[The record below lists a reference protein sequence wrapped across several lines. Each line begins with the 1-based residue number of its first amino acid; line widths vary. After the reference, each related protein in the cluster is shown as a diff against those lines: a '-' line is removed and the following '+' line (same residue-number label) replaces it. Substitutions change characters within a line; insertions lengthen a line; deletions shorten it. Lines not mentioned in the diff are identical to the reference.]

1 MLRISITYCLLLLS
15 ICALVPA
22 ALAQQSPVYTNDVV
36 EYKLGLEL
44 YNKGK
49 FGAAQKQFDKAI
61 KRINNSDSEIS
72 VNSEYYSALCALELF
87 NKDAEHLLTQFV
99 ENHPESPRV
108 RSVYFQLGRYN
119 YRKKRWENVINW
131 FEKVD
136 MFDLSSDK
144 VAEYHFKKGYSYFML
159 DDYDNA
165 GKILY
170 EIKDVDTKYTAPA
183 RYYYSHIAYN
193 KGDYQTAL
201 EGFQRLATHEKFA
214 KIVPYYITQ
223 IYYLQKKYSELLGYA
238 PALLDSATPKRAPE
252 IARLIGD
259 SYYQTKKYKESIP
272 FLEKYRK
279 ANYLVSPQD
288 NYQLGFAN
296 YKAGEYDKAIRIF
309 TKISNSNDALA
320 QTAYYHLADCYIK
333 SDQKKFARNA
343 YKAASNMDFDMDIQ
357 QDALYNYAL
366 LSYELSYDPY
376 NKSIEAFLEYI
387 RKYPNDEKTK
397 EAYEYLVNVYM
408 TTNNYRAAMRSIEN
422 IPDIDD
428 RLKGAYQRVAYN
440 SAVAYFDDSKYKSAI
455 DEFKKAKKYP
465 LDKRLNTMS
474 WYWTGEALYKR
485 KQYEKSIQAYQ
496 NFVFEPGAI
505 LQKEF
510 NRVYY
515 NLGYAYFDLKKYDE
529 SIKSFRKYTG
539 DKDETN
545 KQLLTDAH
553 LRVADSYFLQ
563 GDRFKAEGYYQ
574 KAIEGGGSDIDYA
587 MYQRAVALGFLEKK
601 DEKMQLLETLLK
613 NYPTSKYV
621 VSAKLQIA
629 KNYYDERNT
638 DKALEFYND
647 IVKNYPNKKREYRES
662 LGKIGLIYKN
672 NNRNDEAL
680 AVYIRMLKE
689 FPDYKTSKGIL
700 TQVKSILVQLDKVE
714 DYPKIVDNFG
724 FGDVALIELDTLA
737 YEAANFQYL
746 QSNFEGAKKS
756 FDKYLTTYAN
766 PVFNLKANF
775 YKAECEMRLGNYE
788 EALKNYNVVIS
799 HPQGDF
805 TVSALLAASKINFA
819 NLDFEQAL
827 SNYIMLE
834 KVAEFTSD
842 LLDAKVGQMKCFFFL
857 NNYSSAI
864 DYSRMV
870 IAEEKVQENP
880 LIQSQVII
888 ARSYLA
894 MDSLSLALQEF
905 QVTASATQSEIGAE
919 SKYFM
924 ARIRYDQG
932 DLKGAEAEVFELVN
946 RVPTYAF
953 WIAKGLILLSEVYVD
968 TEDLFQAKATL
979 QSILDNYD
987 GDKGVLQEVR
997 DKIADVEELQKPKE
1011 TEPEYENIDID
1022 FSGMDEEFEELFEE
1036 ELEDE

>member
-1 MLRISITYCLLLLS
+1 MIRRYTTYCLFGLYLCFS
-15 ICALVPA
+15 AVA
-22 ALAQQSPVYTNDVV
+22 AHAQQSPVYTNDIV
-36 EYKLGLEL
+36 EYKLGIEL

-49 FGAAQKQFDKAI
+49 FGAAQHQFDKAI

-72 VNSEYYSALCALELF
+72 VNSEYYSALCALALF

-108 RSVYFQLGRYN
+108 RNVYFQLGRYN

-131 FEKVD
+131 FEQVD
-136 MFDLSSDK
+136 MFDLSSGE

-165 GKILY
+165 SKILY
-170 EIKDVDTKYTAPA
+170 EIKDIDTKYTAPA
-183 RYYYSHIAYN
+183 RYYYSHIAYI

-201 EGFQRLATHEKFA
+201 EGFQRLSSHEKFA
-214 KIVPYYITQ
+214 KVVPYYITQ

-272 FLEKYRK
+272 YLEKYRK
-279 ANYLVSPQD
+279 ANYLISPQD
-288 NYQLGFAN
+288 NYQLGYAN
-296 YKAGEYDKAIRIF
+296 YKAGEYDKAVRLF
-309 TKISNSNDALA
+309 TKISNSNDELA

-343 YKAASNMDFDMDIQ
+343 YKAATNMDFDTKIQ
-357 QDALYNYAL
+357 QDALYNYAV

-387 RKYPNDEKTK
+387 KKYPNAEKTK

-408 TTNNYRAAMRSIEN
+408 TTNNYRAAMKSIES
-422 IPDIDD
+422 IPEIDD
-428 RLKGAYQRVAYN
+428 RLKGAYQRAAYN
-440 SAVAYFDDSKYKSAI
+440 SSVAYFDDSKYKSSI
-455 DEFKKAKKYP
+455 NEFKKVRKYP
-465 LDKRLNTMS
+465 IDKRLNTMS
-474 WYWTGEALYKR
+474 WYWTGEALYKIKQR
-485 KQYEKSIQAYQ
+485 KKAIEAYQ
-496 NFVFEPGAI
+496 NFIFEPGAI

-510 NRVYY
+510 NRAHY
-515 NLGYAYFDLKKYDE
+515 NLGYAYFDLEKYSE
-529 SIKSFRKYTG
+529 AIQSFRKFTA
-539 DKDETN
+539 DKSETN
-545 KQLLTDAH
+545 KQLLTDAN
-553 LRVADSYFLQ
+553 LRIADSYFLQ
-563 GDRFKAEGYYQ
+563 GDRFKAEGFYQ
-574 KAIEGGGSDIDYA
+574 KAIDAKGGDIDYA
-587 MYQRAVALGFLEKK
+587 IYQRAVALGFLKKK
-601 DEKMQLLETLLK
+601 DEKMQLLEILLK
-613 NYPTSKYV
+613 DYPKSTYI
-621 VSAKLQIA
+621 VSAKLQMG
-629 KNYYDERNT
+629 KHYYAVGDEA
-638 DKALEFYND
+638 KALEYYTD
-647 IVKNYPNKKREYRES
+647 IIENYSNKKREYYQA
-662 LGKIGLIYKN
+662 LNGTALIYYNSNKN
-672 NNRNDEAL
+672 EKAL
-680 AVYIRMLKE
+680 ALFMRILKE
-689 FPDYKTSKGIL
+689 FPDYKISKGIL

-714 DYPKIVDNFG
+714 DYPKIVENFG
-724 FGDVALIELDTLA
+724 YGDVALVELDTLA

-746 QSNFEGAKKS
+746 QSNFKGAKKS
-756 FDKYLTTYAN
+756 FEKYLTTYEN
-766 PVFNLKANF
+766 PIFKLKANF
-775 YKAECEMRLGNYE
+775 YKAESEMRLGNYE
-788 EALKNYNVVIS
+788 EALKSYNVVIG

-805 TVSALLAASKINFA
+805 TESALVAVSKINFA

-834 KVAEFTSD
+834 KVATFSTNI
-842 LLDAKVGQMKCFFFL
+842 LDAKVGQMKCFFFM

-864 DYSRMV
+864 DYSRQV
-870 IAEEKVQENP
+870 ISAEKVQENT
-880 LIQSQVII
+880 LIEAQIII

-894 MDSLSLALQEF
+894 MDSLTVALQEF
-905 QVTASATQSEIGAE
+905 QVAASATHSEIGAE

-924 ARIRYDQG
+924 AKIRYDQG

-953 WIAKGLILLSEVYVD
+953 WIAKGLILLSDIYVE

-987 GDKGVLQEVR
+987 GDQGVLQEVQE
-997 DKIADVEELQKPKE
+997 KIAKVEELQKPE
-1011 TEPEYENIDID
+1011 EVEPEYEDID
-1022 FSGMDEEFEELFEE
+1022 VDFDGMDEEFEELFED

>member
-1 MLRISITYCLLLLS
+1 VLRISTTYCLIALS
-15 ICALVPA
+15 ILAYGPA
-22 ALAQQSPVYTNDVV
+22 YSQQSPVYTNDIV

-44 YNKGK
+44 YNKEK

-61 KRINNSDSEIS
+61 KKINNSDSEIS

-108 RSVYFQLGRYN
+108 RNIYFQLGRYN
-119 YRKKRWENVINW
+119 YRKKRWEKVISW
-131 FEKVD
+131 FAQVD
-136 MFDLSSDK
+136 MFDLNSSE
-144 VAEYHFKKGYSYFML
+144 VAEYHFKKGYSYFMI

-183 RYYYSHIAYN
+183 RYYYSHIAYS

-201 EGFQRLATHEKFA
+201 EGFQRLATNEKFD
-214 KIVPYYITQ
+214 KVIPYYITQ

-272 FLEKYRK
+272 YLEKYRK
-279 ANYLVSPQD
+279 SNFLISPKE

-309 TKISNSNDALA
+309 TKISNSNDDIA

-343 YKAASNMDFDMDIQ
+343 YKAASNMSFDKDIQ
-357 QDALYNYAL
+357 RDALYNYAL

-376 NKSIEAFLEYI
+376 NKSIEAFLEFI
-387 RKYPNDEKTK
+387 KTYPNDEKTK
-397 EAYEYLVNVYM
+397 KAYEYLVNVYM
-408 TTNNYRAAMRSIEN
+408 TTNNYRAAMASIES

-440 SAVAYFDDSKYKSAI
+440 SAVAYFDDSKYMSAI
-455 DEFKKAKKYP
+455 DEFKKVRTYP

-474 WYWTGEALYKR
+474 WYWTAEAQYKR
-485 KQYEKSIQAYQ
+485 KQYKKSVHSYQ
-496 NFVFEPGAI
+496 NFMFEPGAI

-510 NRVYY
+510 NKVHY
-515 NLGYAYFDLKKYDE
+515 NLGYAYFDQKKYDDA
-529 SIKSFRKYTG
+529 IKSFRKFTA
-539 DKDETN
+539 DKNETN
-545 KQLLTDAH
+545 KQLITDAN

-587 MYQRAVALGFLEKK
+587 MYQRAVALGFLRKK
-601 DEKMQLLETLLK
+601 DEKMQLLNELLK
-613 NYPTSKYV
+613 AYPKSKYV
-621 VSAKLQIA
+621 VSAKYQIG
-629 KNYYDERNT
+629 KNYQDDGKAE
-638 DKALEFYND
+638 KALFSYRD
-647 IVKNYPNKKREYRES
+647 IIENYSNKKREYYQALNGTANIYFNS
-662 LGKIGLIYKN
+662 GKNEKS
-672 NNRNDEAL
+672 L
-680 AVYIRMLKE
+680 AVYMRILKE
-689 FPDYKTSKGIL
+689 FPDYQTSKGIL
-700 TQVKSILVQLDKVE
+700 TKVQTILIELNRVE
-714 DYPKIVDNFG
+714 DYPKIVGNFG
-724 FGDVALIELDTLA
+724 YGDIALVELDTLA
-737 YEAANFQYL
+737 YDAAHFQYRE
-746 QSNFEGAKKS
+746 SNFETARDGFK
-756 FDKYLTTYAN
+756 KYLATYDNAI
-766 PVFNLKANF
+766 FGLSANF
-775 YKAECEMRLGNYE
+775 YKAECEIRLGNYE
-788 EALKNYNVVIS
+788 KALKNYNAVIDQ
-799 HPQGDF
+799 PQNKF
-805 TVSALLAASKINFA
+805 SENALAAASKINFA
-819 NLDFEQAL
+819 NLDFDQAL

-834 KVAEFTSD
+834 KVAEFPSNI
-842 LLDAKVGQMKCFFFL
+842 LDAKVGQMKCFFFL

-864 DYSRMV
+864 NYSRIV
-870 IAEEKVQENP
+870 ISEEKVQENT
-880 LIQSQVII
+880 LIGAQVII

-894 MDSLSLALQEF
+894 MDSLTLALQEF
-905 QVTASATQSEIGAE
+905 QVTSSATQSEIGAE

-932 DLKGAEAEVFELVN
+932 DLNGAEAEVFELVN

-953 WIAKGLILLSEVYVD
+953 WIAKGLILLSDVYVA

-979 QSILDNYD
+979 QSILDNYE
-987 GDKGVLQEVR
+987 GDETVLQEVR
-997 DKIADVEELQKPKE
+997 AKVAAVEELQKPKE
-1011 TEPEYENIDID
+1011 KETIYEDID
-1022 FSGMDEEFEELFEE
+1022 VDFEGMDKMYDELFEE